1 MNDCQAYPSPFA
13 PTEYQFESVRSFF
26 ACTHVKSTSVLIS
39 ELQLLA
45 GENDSRLSA
54 TAEDKLEVE
63 KNSVQEGSTLHNPYL
78 AELARERARR
88 PVSACPFR
96 LLNESMMQ
104 AEVDGLIWLRP
115 IAIAAHRGQIKFA
128 RDPELLNESLSL
140 FLYKAFT
147 GETSVFG
154 VAQGRGR
161 IYLANGTHRIFFV
174 YLDNE
179 VINLQGTAVLAFE
192 DSLEH
197 KVQMIG
203 NAAGLAVGGMY
214 SLRLEGHGWVAFCS
228 CGWPVALPCNDNEP
242 LTCSPIKALAWS
254 GRAELKV
261 QVDVSRMNLMNRG
274 VADIMQIT
282 FTGGGFVAIHGDEE
296 YMYPKMK

>member
-1 MNDCQAYPSPFA
+1 MNSCQAYPQFSASIP
-13 PTEYQFESVRSFF
+13 YRFESVRSFF
-26 ACTHVKSTSVLIS
+26 AYTQIKNDSLLICES
-39 ELQLLA
+39 QLMA
-45 GENDSRLSA
+45 GE
-54 TAEDKLEVE
+54 AESEAVDKLESRVAE
-63 KNSVQEGSTLHNPYL
+63 KEESIYHNPYL
-78 AELARERARR
+78 AELDRERAKR
-88 PVSACPFR
+88 PVSVCPFR
-96 LLNESMMQ
+96 LLSESMMQ
-104 AEVDGLIWLRP
+104 VEVDGLIWLRP
-115 IAIAAHRGQIKFA
+115 VNLAAHCGHIKFA

-147 GETSVFG
+147 GETSVFA
-154 VAQGRGR
+154 VAQGCGKV
-161 IYLANGTHRIFFV
+161 YLSNAAHRIFFV

-214 SLRLEGHGWVAFCS
+214 SLRLEGRGWVAFSS
-228 CGWPVALPCNDNEP
+228 CGCPLTLPCSTVEP
-242 LTCSPIKALAWS
+242 LTCLPIKALAWS

-261 QVDVSRMNLMNRG
+261 QADVSRMNLMNRG
-274 VADIMQIT
+274 VADIMQIV
-282 FTGGGFVAIHGDEE
+282 FSGGGFVAIHGDEE

>member
-1 MNDCQAYPSPFA
+1 MNDYQAYPSPSA
-13 PTEYQFESVRSFF
+13 STEYRFESVRSFF
-26 ACTHVKSTSVLIS
+26 AYTRVKSTSVLIS
-39 ELQLLA
+39 ESQLLA
-45 GENDSRLSA
+45 GESDSGLSA
-54 TAEDKLEVE
+54 TVVDKLEV
-63 KNSVQEGSTLHNPYL
+63 KKTSAQEENTLHNPYL

-88 PVSACPFR
+88 PVAACPFR

-104 AEVDGLIWLRP
+104 VEVDGLTWLRP
-115 IAIAAHRGQIKFA
+115 ITITAHRGQIKFA

-154 VAQGRGR
+154 VAQGKGKV
-161 IYLANGTHRIFFV
+161 YLANGAHRIFFV

-228 CGWPVALPCNDNEP
+228 CGWPVTLPCSAEDP
-242 LTCSPIKALAWS
+242 LTCLPIKALAWS

-261 QVDVSRMNLMNRG
+261 QADVSRMNLMNRG
-274 VADIMQIT
+274 VADIMQIM

-296 YMYPKMK
+296 YMYPKVK

>member
-1 MNDCQAYPSPFA
+1 MNDFQAC
-13 PTEYQFESVRSFF
+13 PTFSASMPYRFESVRSFF
-26 ACTHVKSTSVLIS
+26 ACTRIKSGSVLIAES
-39 ELQLLA
+39 QLLA
-45 GENDSRLSA
+45 GETDSDVEA
-54 TAEDKLEVE
+54 ADKLEVTSNGNE
-63 KNSVQEGSTLHNPYL
+63 NALQNPYL

-115 IAIAAHRGQIKFA
+115 VSVAAHCGQIKFA

-154 VAQGRGR
+154 VAQGRGQ
-161 IYLANGTHRIFFV
+161 IYLANGAHRIFFV

-203 NAAGLAVGGMY
+203 NAAGLTVGGMY

-228 CGWPVALPCNDNEP
+228 CGWPIALPCTAANP
-242 LTCSPIKALAWS
+242 LTCLPIKALAWS

-261 QVDVSRMNLMNRG
+261 QADVSRMNLMNRG
-274 VADIMQIT
+274 VADIMQIV

-296 YMYPKMK
+296 YMYPKIK